1 MESIVIVDSFLRF
14 LRSLL
19 DFFTRGMEHHV
30 DRIDWYPFEI
40 VTCCAW
46 MCLAANHPMLSNF
59 LQKPIG
65 IVTILGA
72 AVGGPYAAFET
83 DVGTQLRTSFVAR
96 LAQSPG
102 PSSSSAPNDAADPF
116 SLMVANGSN
125 RSQPTSS
132 SPTLSWNQNQPNL
145 AGTSATMQNA
155 PSDYSHFTSNG
166 QVVST
171 VYGPA
176 TIQPVGPAMPY
187 SIQGS
192 PASFPVPYLAN
203 RAGPASAIPGKT
215 DQLWDYTLGTPTLN
229 QIQQQPNATVG
240 GGAVYD
246 LREVLRFDIVPGWLP
261 QRFARVST
269 VTSNVQ
275 MDGLRVPLI
284 TGTQPKDIA
293 GTLTYYFDS
302 SQALKR
308 INLHGLTGDPTQ
320 LAYLMAQFYQLK
332 LEQSL
337 GGQLFTTRWN
347 NRITS
352 VLQIAPAPIIYAG
365 ADHSK
370 YIIFLELNQPTNQ
383 YGLSDEASEIL
394 RTSQATQRW

>member
-1 MESIVIVDSFLRF
+1 
-14 LRSLL
+14 
-19 DFFTRGMEHHV
+19 
-30 DRIDWYPFEI
+30 
-40 VTCCAW
+40 
-46 MCLAANHPMLSNF
+46 MLSNF

-83 DVGTQLRTSFVAR
+83 DVGTHLRKSFVAR
-96 LAQSPG
+96 LSQSPS
-102 PSSSSAPNDAADPF
+102 PSSSS
-116 SLMVANGSN
+116 
-125 RSQPTSS
+125 
-132 SPTLSWNQNQPNL
+132 
-145 AGTSATMQNA
+145 
-155 PSDYSHFTSNG
+155 
-166 QVVST
+166 
-171 VYGPA
+171 
-176 TIQPVGPAMPY
+176 
-187 SIQGS
+187 
-192 PASFPVPYLAN
+192 ASFPVPYLAN
-203 RAGPASAIPGKT
+203 RPGSASAIPGKT
-215 DQLWDYTLGTPTLN
+215 DQLWDYTLGTPTLH
-229 QIQQQPNATVG
+229 QIQEQTNAAVG
-240 GGAVYD
+240 GGAVHD

-308 INLHGLTGDPTQ
+308 INLHGLTGDPTL
-320 LAYLMAQFYQLK
+320 LANLMVQYYQLK
-332 LEQSL
+332 PEQSL

-383 YGLSDEASEIL
+383 YGLSDEASGVL
-394 RTSQATQRW
+394 NASQATQRW